1 LKEIFDSKLRAK
13 LSIGENEKVRDI
25 IHFDEHWRSKKQD
38 PLDVAVDYLRN
49 ITTKTFKISTDLLEN
64 VNETVSFDDPREQN
78 IRYRLYKQK
87 QLFDSTT
94 VSFYQTYQ
102 NLPVWGAGM
111 SVTVEKNP
119 SVKLGQK
126 EISAD
131 EQRPY
136 NVIHAVNT
144 SQEGIDVKPPSS
156 KTIKHYKE
164 LFHTDSKLKS
174 KGKLKSKNK
183 RKLSARHKK
192 SESVNF
198 IRSLIRRDKS
208 LVKGVKDDTYPIQ
221 GRFFVY
227 KYDQDNRL
235 PKIESNSEDLQPFE
249 TIPTLP
255 LNPVSD
261 KIKDGK
267 YYVVEEL
274 AFSYT
279 TKEQGA
285 INWIA
290 LVELETKSVLY
301 LRALVASV
309 NGQVF
314 KQDPITISGNLVHT
328 PNQEDIILNPYR
340 VSEVLENLNAPAGG
354 TQNLNGSR
362 VTIVDIKTPPI
373 APPTNP
379 IAVDFNYNPRTDDFS
394 AVNAY
399 YHTERFLQL
408 VESLGFS
415 LSSYF
420 PATIFPMEVDHRGL
434 GNVVNAHC
442 VGNGAFG
449 IDHCCYALADSSNVV
464 NPIGIAADWRVVL
477 HEVAGHGILYE
488 AVNGPNFMFS
498 HSAGDSFAV
507 ILSDPESQLTGSDRF
522 YIFPWYH
529 NIPGLARRCDRDV
542 STWAWGGSNDN
553 GGYDSEQILATTHF
567 RIYRSIGGDS
577 TDVNRKRFAS
587 RMMAYLMLRTIGDI
601 TPVNNPNGPRDYCE
615 QLMATDLLNW
625 TTEGIFGG
633 AYNKVIRWSFEK
645 QGEYQA
651 AGAPTPVTT
660 PGNPPPVDVYIEDG
674 RHGEYEFQPL
684 HWDNPSIWNRR
695 SADGAV
701 GHQEPV
707 TGTQN
712 FIYCKIKNRGTQIAN
727 NVQVHGYHSKR
738 GGGLLLP
745 IDIQSLS
752 TAQIAVG
759 TLAGNSSEEKII
771 GPFEWIPEINA
782 YGYDAVIMIVSA
794 TDDASN
800 INNFS
805 MGETIPSWRLVPN
818 DNNIGQRN
826 MFPVQG
832 ISQIKLTVT
841 TGEKDINQND
851 RVYLGIGG
859 REFRCRK
866 DGDSD
871 ANPFHLKH
879 QTVSL
884 VFGVDSNVEDPTI
897 NDPRNPFIDTTDISE
912 FPVYLRT
919 EPNTGTWEITNAKVE
934 TTPFTSIFS
943 IKYPGIV
950 LDDDSGEKVELD

>member
-1 LKEIFDSKLRAK
+1 MKEIFDSELKAK
-13 LSIGENEKVRDI
+13 LSIDENEKVRDI
-25 IHFDEHWRSKKQD
+25 IHFDKHWRSNKQD
-38 PLDVAVDYLRN
+38 PLDVAIDYLQNVTR
-49 ITTKTFKISTDLLEN
+49 TFKISTNLLEKI
-64 VNETVSFDDPREQN
+64 NEKVSFDDPKEQN
-78 IRYRLYKQK
+78 VQYRLFKQK
-87 QLFDSTT
+87 KFFDSTT
-94 VSFYQTYQ
+94 ASFYQTYH
-102 NLPVWGAGM
+102 NLPVWGAGL

-119 SVKLGQK
+119 SIKQGQK

-136 NVIHAVNT
+136 NVIHAVDT
-144 SQEGIDVKPPSS
+144 SQEGFDVKLPSS
-156 KTIKHYKE
+156 KTIKRYKE
-164 LFHTDSKLKS
+164 LFHTKRKLKS
-174 KGKLKSKNK
+174 KDK
-183 RKLSARHKK
+183 RKSLVRSKK
-192 SESVNF
+192 SGAVDF
-198 IRSLIRRDKS
+198 IRKMIRRDRSLGKS
-208 LVKGVKDDTYPIQ
+208 IKDDASPKG

-235 PKIESNSEDLQPFE
+235 PMIESNNENLQPFE
-249 TIPTLP
+249 TIPILP

-267 YYVVEEL
+267 FYVVEEL
-274 AFSYT
+274 IFSYT
-279 TKEQGA
+279 TKEHGA

-290 LVELETKSVLY
+290 LVELETESVLY
-301 LRALVASV
+301 LRALVAST

-328 PNQEDIILNPYR
+328 PNQEDIILNSYR
-340 VSEVLENLNAPAGG
+340 TSEVLENLNAPAAG
-354 TQNLNGSR
+354 TQHLNGSR
-362 VTIVDIKTPPI
+362 VTIVDIKVPAI

-379 IAVDFNYNPRTDDFS
+379 NAVDFNYNTRTNNFA
-394 AVNAY
+394 AVSAY
-399 YHTERFLQL
+399 YHTERFLEL
-408 VESLGFS
+408 VEGLGFS

-420 PATIFPMEVDHRGL
+420 PGTVFPLEVDHRGL
-434 GNVVNAHC
+434 GDVINAHC
-442 VGNGAFG
+442 VGNGTFG
-449 IDHCCYALADSSNVV
+449 IDHCCYALADRTNVT
-464 NPIGIAADWRVVL
+464 NPVGIAADWRVVL

-488 AVNGPNFMFS
+488 AVNGPNFVFS

-522 YIFPWYH
+522 LNFPWYH
-529 NIPGLARRCDRDV
+529 NLPGLDRRCDRDV
-542 STWAWGGSNDN
+542 STWAWGGTNDN

-601 TPVNNPNGPRDYCE
+601 NPVNNPNGPRDYCE

-651 AGAPTPVTT
+651 VGAPTPVVT
-660 PGNPPPVDVYIEDG
+660 PGDPPLIDVYIDDG
-674 RHGEYEFQPL
+674 RHGEYDFQPKY
-684 HWDNPSIWNRR
+684 WNNPSIWNRR
-695 SADGAV
+695 SADGVV

-727 NVQVHGYHSKR
+727 NVQVHGHHSKQ

-745 IDIQSLS
+745 IDLQSLS
-752 TAQIAVG
+752 TAQIPVG
-759 TLAGNSSEEKII
+759 TLAGNNSEEKTI
-771 GPFEWIPEINA
+771 GPFEWMPEINA
-782 YGYDAVIMIVSA
+782 YGYDSVMMIVSA

-800 INNFS
+800 INNFT
-805 MGETIPSWRLVPN
+805 MGETIPDWRLVPN

-826 MFPVQG
+826 MFPVQA
-832 ISQIKLTVT
+832 ISQINLTVT
-841 TGEKDINQND
+841 TGEKDIDQND

-866 DGDSD
+866 DGDSN

-879 QTVSL
+879 QTASL
-884 VFGVDSNVEDPTI
+884 IFGVGSNVEDPAI
-897 NDPRNPFIDTTDISE
+897 NDPRNPVIDTTDISK
-912 FPVYLRT
+912 FPIYLRT
-919 EPNTGTWEITNAKVE
+919 EPNTGTWEITNAIVE
-934 TTPFTSIFS
+934 TTPNTSTFN
-943 IKYPGIV
+943 IKYPGII
-950 LDDDSGEKVELD
+950 LDDDSGEKVELV